1 MLDFPQE
8 TERRVRVL
16 EIIASVDPRDGGAI
30 EGLLRQAEARRA
42 FGMETNIL
50 CLDSPED
57 EWVAECPVPTFAVG
71 SAKRRRPTTPLNWLW
86 THYRYGP
93 AFVPWL
99 KSHIDSYDIAV
110 VNGLW
115 NYSVFGAR
123 KVLPGSGIPYVV
135 FAHGMLDPWA
145 RASLKHAMK
154 QAFWPFCE
162 GPLLRHANA
171 VLFTTED
178 EMIRARNTFW
188 PYLVSERVVGYGTAD
203 IGGDPEQQISAF
215 RKSLPALGD
224 RAFLLFLGRIH
235 PKKGCDLL
243 VTAFSRVAAERPE
256 LDLVIAGPDQVGW
269 RSELV
274 AQARAAGI
282 EGRIH
287 WPGTVFGDVK
297 WGALRAC
304 DAFVLPSHQEN
315 FGVAVAEALAAG
327 KPVLITDKVNIWREV
342 KSDSAGL
349 VAADDAAGVCDMLAS
364 FVTLPLPARE
374 AMSRAARD
382 CFLGRFEISIPARQL
397 GRTLAEI
404 ATAHGRTLGMT
415 AKTTS

>member
-1 MLDFPQE
+1 
-8 TERRVRVL
+8 VRVL

-30 EGLLRQAEARRA
+30 EGLVRQAEARRT
-42 FGMETNIL
+42 FGMETHIVS
-50 CLDSPED
+50 LDSPGD
-57 EWVAECPVPTFAVG
+57 RWVGECPVPTFAVG
-71 SAKRRRPTTPLNWLW
+71 SGKRRRPTTPLNWLW
-86 THYRYGP
+86 THYGYAP
-93 AFVPWL
+93 EFVPWL
-99 KSHIDSYDIAV
+99 RSHIDGYDIAV

-115 NYSVFGAR
+115 NYSALGAR
-123 KVLPGSGIPYVV
+123 QVLPRSGIPYVV

-145 RASLKHAMK
+145 RNSLKHAMK
-154 QAFWPFCE
+154 QALWSFCE
-162 GPLLRHANA
+162 GPLLMQANA

-178 EMIRARNTFW
+178 EMIRARKTFW
-188 PYLVSERVVGYGTAD
+188 PYRVSERIVGYGTAD
-203 IGGDPEQQISAF
+203 IAGDSGQQISAF

-224 RAFLLFLGRIH
+224 RASLLFLGRIH

-243 VTAFSRVAAERPE
+243 VTAFSKIAAEHPE

-269 RSELV
+269 RSQLE

-282 EGRIH
+282 ERRIH

-327 KPVLITDKVNIWREV
+327 KPVLITDKVNIWREI
-342 KSDSAGL
+342 KSDAAGL
-349 VAADDAAGVCDMLAS
+349 IATDDAAGVCDMLAS
-364 FVTLPLPARE
+364 FVTLPLPTKE

-382 CFLGRFEISIPARQL
+382 CFLRRFEISIPARQL
-397 GRTLAEI
+397 GRTLSEI
-404 ATAHGRTLGMT
+404 ATAHSRTPGVT
-415 AKTTS
+415 AKAIS